1 MSGTGHRD
9 VPEQRGRATDER
21 SHMVTVGTAALRGR
35 FGAPPVAAEFGR
47 PGGCA
52 LTGVGYGARGI
63 YPVSVETAGEPSP
76 IREEVAQFKKP
87 RFY

>member
-9 VPEQRGRATDER
+9 APEQRGRATDER
-21 SHMVTVGTAALRGR
+21 SHMVTVGTAALCGR

-63 YPVSVETAGEPSP
+63 YPERGDGRGAVPDPRGGRAV
-76 IREEVAQFKKP
+76 KKS
-87 RFY
+87 RF